1 MCIFG
6 HCCENRNVWWTALLK
21 FMSNILFFYQVHITL
36 TETETIWMLDFPGT
50 CVGEDNEISESV
62 KEKNQRYDEVFRHIS
77 IWLHSERWNYL
88 SILTSPELNNF
99 AFRRFNLILDS
110 PDAFLTVLPFSDCSN
125 PLKGGRFRF
134 GQCCLVSDWFRT
146 IPCGYNVFPL
156 FRIGCIRFRT
166 FPSRSDRFRL
176 TSNDFVWFRMYPCA
190 PVLFRADSSDPRI
203 STPSLL
209 LSSHPRC
216 SLGIFVN
223 NPLSLYFVVILSF
236 PM

>member
-1 MCIFG
+1 MSFNQQLHEHIFR
-6 HCCENRNVWWTALLK
+6 HSCVNRTVWWTALLK
-21 FMSNILFFYQVHITL
+21 FMSNILYFYQVHITL
-36 TETETIWMLDFPGT
+36 TETDTIWMLDFPGT
-50 CVGEDNEISESV
+50 CVGEDNEIAESV

-88 SILTSPELNNF
+88 SILTSPVLNNF

-166 FPSRSDRFRL
+166 FLPGRIVS
-176 TSNDFVWFRMYPCA
+176 VWLRTI
-190 PVLFRADSSDPRI
+190 SSDFGCTRALPCFFGRI
-203 STPSLL
+203 RRILGYLL
-209 LSSHPRC
+209 PPYCYPATLDAH
-216 SLGIFVN
+216 
-223 NPLSLYFVVILSF
+223 
-236 PM
+236 